1 MDGAQVLMG
10 RLHHYE
16 GHSHGILVKALIDAI
31 AGNYSNWIAYFI
43 HNEYRKGV
51 SNQKRGIDATHEKST
66 ASLTSPGGDW
76 DMGIQTIDTLIVD
89 DEVLARRKLCV
100 LLEKDPDFRVVGEC
114 STAGDA
120 IRALQQLHPALMFLD
135 IQMPDEDGFSV
146 INAIGPESR
155 PKVIFTTAY
164 DSYAIQA
171 FDAEAV
177 DYLLKPF
184 DEERFARAVKRARSE
199 ILAEMSQRS
208 ERGGHDP
215 GIAANQPLE
224 RFVVKSEGRILF
236 FTTDEIDWIEAA
248 SNYVKLYSSGK
259 SHLVRHTMNEMER
272 KLDPAQFLRIH
283 RSIIVNVK
291 KIRGVQPCNSGEFIV
306 TLVTGKELPSS
317 RGYRENLGSL
327 LRSAL

>member
-1 MDGAQVLMG
+1 M
-10 RLHHYE
+10 
-16 GHSHGILVKALIDAI
+16 
-31 AGNYSNWIAYFI
+31 
-43 HNEYRKGV
+43 
-51 SNQKRGIDATHEKST
+51 
-66 ASLTSPGGDW
+66 P
-76 DMGIQTIDTLIVD
+76 TIDTLIVD
-89 DEVLARRKLCV
+89 DEVLARKKITV
-100 LLEKDPDFRVVGEC
+100 LLEKDPDFHIVGEC

-120 IRALQQLHPALMFLD
+120 IRALQTLRPALLFLD

-155 PKVIFTTAY
+155 PKIIFTTAY

-184 DEERFARAVKRARSE
+184 DEERFFRAVKRAKSE
-199 ILAEMSQRS
+199 ILAEIAQRS
-208 ERGGHDP
+208 QAGDNGLRPRSTHS
-215 GIAANQPLE
+215 LE

-248 SNYVKLYSSGK
+248 SNYVKLYSNGK
-259 SHLVRHTMNEMER
+259 GHLVRHTMNEMEK
-272 KLDPAQFLRIH
+272 KLDARQFLRIH

-306 TLVTGKELPSS
+306 TLVNGKELPSS
-317 RGYRENLGSL
+317 RGYRENLGTL
-327 LRSAL
+327 LKSAL